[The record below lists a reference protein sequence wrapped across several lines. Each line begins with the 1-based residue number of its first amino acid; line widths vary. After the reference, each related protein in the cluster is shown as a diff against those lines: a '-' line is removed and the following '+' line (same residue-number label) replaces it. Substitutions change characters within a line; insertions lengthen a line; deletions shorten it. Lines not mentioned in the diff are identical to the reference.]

1 MASPSVLRRLSPPK
15 VRFALCVMLG
25 AYPLITAILF
35 ALAPVTGDWPIA
47 LRTLVIVPM
56 MVSGMVFGIIPL
68 VHRWAGGWIAAGA
81 VRAGTA

>member
-1 MASPSVLRRLSPPK
+1 MASSSVIRRLSPPK

-25 AYPLITAILF
+25 AYPLITTILV
-35 ALAPVTGDWPIA
+35 ALAPVTADWPIA